1 MSHFDGVTFAFSH
14 SDKVWRTRYSFT
26 PTAYASIDNT
36 LISCN
41 GAHPLAAGLS
51 SDQSDLVWQHDSNL
65 THNNFYGYSYETSV
79 AFVGNYNPSSVK
91 MFKSLSV
98 ESNSN
103 SWTGFVT
110 TNSNPLGSD
119 QSEAQR
125 GQLNSFDRRE
135 SSSYVDIPPSEIN
148 STANLVSGFR
158 AASPLNSNLSASS
171 IVGSGF
177 GAKLVWE
184 VEIEYQ
190 HSEIPVGAFIV
201 YNDSVSGSLSYLGF
215 SDTGQTYSVD
225 EFNPNQSNSEL
236 SVAYVSN
243 FDAVNMI
250 AEITLPINS
259 GLAALL
265 TIPSVNLQGFID
277 TYTSTWDFT
286 QVYLDAGAKRNGD
299 YMRGHYINVYLSN
312 NSVEPLECFAFNVNY
327 EPTHLDHSLG
337 QNA

>member
-1 MSHFDGVTFAFSH
+1 MSHFNGVTFAFSH

-26 PTAYASIDNT
+26 PTAYASVDNT

-41 GAHPLAAGLS
+41 GAHPSVSGLS

-158 AASPLNSNLSASS
+158 AASPF
-171 IVGSGF
+171 GSGVTLDNF
-177 GAKLVWE
+177 DGAKFVWE
-184 VEIEYQ
+184 VEIDHQ
-190 HSEIPVGAFIV
+190 HSQIPVGSFIV
-201 YNDSVSGSLSYLGF
+201 HKNNLTDSLCYLAFTNTLIEIESTTPQGAG
-215 SDTGQTYSVD
+215 T
-225 EFNPNQSNSEL
+225 NL
-236 SVAYVSN
+236 AYISN
-243 FDAVNMI
+243 FDAVSMTAEVTIDLDANIISQININPLI
-250 AEITLPINS
+250 AQVL
-259 GLAALL
+259 
-265 TIPSVNLQGFID
+265 ID
-277 TYTSTWDFT
+277 DYISTWDFT
-286 QVYLDAGAKRNGD
+286 QVYLDVVAKRNGD

>member
-1 MSHFDGVTFAFSH
+1 MSHFNGVTFAFSH
-14 SDKVWRTRYSFT
+14 TDKVWRTRYSFT
-26 PTAYASIDNT
+26 PTSYASIDNT

-41 GAHPLAAGLS
+41 GSHPSSLS
-51 SDQSDLVWQHDSNL
+51 LNSDQSDLVWQHDSNL

-135 SSSYVDIPPSEIN
+135 GSSYVDIPPSEIN
-148 STANLVSGFR
+148 STANLVSGFSTV
-158 AASPLNSNLSASS
+158 SPLGLNVTTSNFDFQQGK
-171 IVGSGF
+171 I
-177 GAKLVWE
+177 VWE
-184 VEIEYQ
+184 VEIDRQ
-190 HSEIPVGAFIV
+190 HSEIPVGSFIV
-201 YNDSVSGSLSYLGF
+201 YNNSFAGALSYLGF
-215 SDTGQTYSVD
+215 TNDILNIDSTTPQGAGT
-225 EFNPNQSNSEL
+225 NL
-236 SVAYVSN
+236 AYISN
-243 FDAVNMI
+243 FDAVNMT
-250 AEITLPINS
+250 AEITLDLTAGIISQFNVNPLIPQ
-259 GLAALL
+259 AL
-265 TIPSVNLQGFID
+265 ID
-277 TYTSTWDFT
+277 TYVSTWDFT
-286 QVYLDAGAKRNGD
+286 QVYLDTGAKRNGD

-327 EPTHLDHSLG
+327 ESTHLDHSLG

>member
-36 LISCN
+36 FISCN
-41 GAHPLAAGLS
+41 GAHPLAVELS
-51 SDQSDLVWQHDSNL
+51 SDQSDLVWEHDSNL
-65 THNNFYGYSYETSV
+65 THNNFYGYQYETSV
-79 AFVGNYNPSSVK
+79 AFVSNYNPSSVK
-91 MFKSLSV
+91 MYKSLSL

-125 GQLNSFDRRE
+125 GQLDSFVRKE

-158 AASPLNSNLSASS
+158 AASPF
-171 IVGSGF
+171 GSGVTLDNF
-177 GAKLVWE
+177 DQVTLLGAKFVWE
-184 VEIEYQ
+184 VEIDHQ
-190 HSEIPVGAFIV
+190 HSQIPVGSFIV
-201 YNDSVSGSLSYLGF
+201 HKNNLTDSLCYLTITTTPIEIESTTPQGAG
-215 SDTGQTYSVD
+215 T
-225 EFNPNQSNSEL
+225 NL
-236 SVAYVSN
+236 AYISN
-243 FDAVNMI
+243 FDAVSMT
-250 AEITLPINS
+250 AEITIDLDSGIIAQINNNP
-259 GLAALL
+259 LIAQA
-265 TIPSVNLQGFID
+265 VID
-277 TYTSTWDFT
+277 NYISTWDFT
-286 QVYLDAGAKRNGD
+286 QVYLDTGAKRNGD

-312 NSVEPLECFAFNVNY
+312 NSVDPVECFSFNVNY

>member
-1 MSHFDGVTFAFSH
+1 MSHFNGVTFAFSH
-14 SDKVWRTRYSFT
+14 TDKVWRTRYSFT
-26 PTAYASIDNT
+26 PTSYASIDNT

-41 GAHPLAAGLS
+41 GSHPSSLS
-51 SDQSDLVWQHDSNL
+51 LDSDQSDLVWQHDSNL

-148 STANLVSGFR
+148 STANLVSGFSTV
-158 AASPLNSNLSASS
+158 SPLGLNVTTSNFDFQQGK
-171 IVGSGF
+171 I
-177 GAKLVWE
+177 VWE
-184 VEIEYQ
+184 VEIDRQ
-190 HSEIPVGAFIV
+190 HSEIPVGSFIV
-201 YNDSVSGSLSYLGF
+201 HNNSFAGALSYLGF
-215 SDTGQTYSVD
+215 TNDILNIDSTTPQGAGT
-225 EFNPNQSNSEL
+225 NL
-236 SVAYVSN
+236 AYISN
-243 FDAVNMI
+243 FDAVNMT
-250 AEITLPINS
+250 AEITLDLTAGIIAQFNVNPLIPQ
-259 GLAALL
+259 AL
-265 TIPSVNLQGFID
+265 ID
-277 TYTSTWDFT
+277 TYVSTWDFT
-286 QVYLDAGAKRNGD
+286 QVYLDTGAKRNGD

-327 EPTHLDHSLG
+327 EPTHLDHSLV